1 MHLLSKKFTML
12 MAVTLLLGAGAFAD
26 QITLKNGDRISGA
39 IVKSDTKELLIKT
52 EAAGDVTIQWA
63 AIEAIASSQP
73 LHIGLKG
80 GQVLVGPVKT
90 ENGRIEVATPA
101 SGEVTAPKDTI
112 EVIRSDSGQAE
123 YDVAMERLRH
133 PHLLDTWS
141 GLLDTGLSVTRGN
154 SSTISFSLAGK
165 AIRQTDRDKITLY
178 TTVIYGKN
186 DNTSPSQTI
195 AHQIQGGV
203 RGDVNISPRF
213 FVFGLTDFNSNQLQH
228 LDLQNVIAGGA
239 GYHVIKTKVTTFDV
253 FGGAGYNQ
261 EYFSAY
267 SLVNPAPPPDTLD
280 FAALTQKNAEML
292 AGEELNTTLG
302 KRTKVSENFTVFPNI
317 SGPSGYRFSFNSAI
331 STKLNNWLGWQV
343 TFADNYLSNPPF
355 GIKGNDFLLST
366 GLRLTFGKAAK

>member
-1 MHLLSKKFTML
+1 MKEHVKKFAML
-12 MAVTLLLGAGAFAD
+12 AVAVLLFTAGTLAD
-26 QITLKNGDRISGA
+26 QITLKNGDRITGT
-39 IVKSDTKELLIKT
+39 IMNSDKKVLLIKT
-52 EAAGDVTIQWA
+52 EAAGDVTVQWA
-63 AIEAIASSQP
+63 AIEGVSSAQP
-73 LHIGLKG
+73 LHIGLSG
-80 GQVLVGPVKT
+80 GQILVGPVKT
-90 ENGRIEVATPA
+90 ENGRIEVATPT
-101 SGEVTAPKDTI
+101 SGTVTASKESI

-123 YDVAMERLRH
+123 YDAAIERLRH

-141 GLLDTGLSVTRGN
+141 GLLDTGLSLTRGN
-154 SSTISFSLAGK
+154 SATISFSLAGK

-178 TTVIYGKN
+178 TAAIYGKN

-203 RGDVNISPRF
+203 RGDVNITPKF
-213 FVFGLTDFNSNQLQH
+213 FVFGATDFNYNALQH
-228 LDLQNVIAGGA
+228 LDLQNVIDGGA

-267 SLVNPAPPPDTLD
+267 SLVNPTPPPDTLD
-280 FAALTQKNAEML
+280 FAAVTQKNAELL

-302 KRTKVSENFTVFPNI
+302 KRTTVSENFTVYPNI

-331 STKLNNWLGWQV
+331 STKLNNWLGWQI

-355 GIKGNDFLLST
+355 GIKGNDFLMST

>member
-1 MHLLSKKFTML
+1 MKENVKKFAML
-12 MAVTLLLGAGAFAD
+12 AVAVLFLGAGTFAD
-26 QITLKNGDRISGA
+26 QITLKNGDRITGT
-39 IVKSDTKELLIKT
+39 IMNSDKKTLLIKT
-52 EAAGDVTIQWA
+52 EAAGDVTVQWA
-63 AIEAIASSQP
+63 AIEGISSAQP
-73 LHIGLKG
+73 LHIGLSG

-90 ENGRIEVATPA
+90 ENGKIEVATPT
-101 SGEVTAPKDTI
+101 SGEVTASKDSI

-123 YDVAMERLRH
+123 YDAAIERLRH

-154 SSTISFSLAGK
+154 SATISFSLAGK

-178 TTVIYGKN
+178 TTAIYGKN

-203 RGDVNISPRF
+203 RGDVNITPKF
-213 FVFGLTDFNSNQLQH
+213 FVFGATDFNYNALQH
-228 LDLQNVIAGGA
+228 LDLQNVIDGGA

-267 SLVNPAPPPDTLD
+267 SLVNPTPPPDTLD
-280 FAALTQKNAEML
+280 FAAVSQKNAELL

-302 KRTKVSENFTVFPNI
+302 KRTTVSENFTVYPNI
-317 SGPSGYRFSFNSAI
+317 SGPSGYRFSFNSAV
-331 STKLNNWLGWQV
+331 STKLNNWLGWQI

-355 GIKGNDFLLST
+355 GIKGNDFIMST

>member
-1 MHLLSKKFTML
+1 MKENVKKFAML
-12 MAVTLLLGAGAFAD
+12 AVAVLFLGAGTFAD
-26 QITLKNGDRISGA
+26 QITLKNGDRITGT
-39 IVKSDTKELLIKT
+39 IMNSDKKTLLIKT
-52 EAAGDVTIQWA
+52 EAAGDVTVQWA
-63 AIEAIASSQP
+63 AIEGISSAQP
-73 LHIGLKG
+73 LHIGLSG

-90 ENGRIEVATPA
+90 ENGKIEVATPT
-101 SGEVTAPKDTI
+101 SGEVTASKDSI

-123 YDVAMERLRH
+123 YDAAIERLRH

-154 SSTISFSLAGK
+154 SATISFSLAGK

-178 TTVIYGKN
+178 TTAIYGKN

-203 RGDVNISPRF
+203 RGDVNIKPKF
-213 FVFGLTDFNSNQLQH
+213 FVFGATDFNYNALQH
-228 LDLQNVIAGGA
+228 LDLQNVIDGGA

-267 SLVNPAPPPDTLD
+267 SLVNPTPPPDTLD
-280 FAALTQKNAEML
+280 FAAVSQKNAELL

-302 KRTKVSENFTVFPNI
+302 KRTTVSENFTVYPNI
-317 SGPSGYRFSFNSAI
+317 SGPSGYRFSFNSAV
-331 STKLNNWLGWQV
+331 STKLNNWLGWQI

-355 GIKGNDFLLST
+355 GIKGNDFIMST

>member
-12 MAVTLLLGAGAFAD
+12 TVVTLLLGAGAFAD

-63 AIEAIASSQP
+63 AIQAIASSQP

-101 SGEVTAPKDTI
+101 SGEVTASKDTI

-123 YDVAMERLRH
+123 YDAAMERLRH

>member
-280 FAALTQKNAEML
+280 FAAVTQKNAEML

-302 KRTKVSENFTVFPNI
+302 KRTKVSENFTVFTNI

>member
-1 MHLLSKKFTML
+1 MKENVKKFAML
-12 MAVTLLLGAGAFAD
+12 VVAALLFSSGTFAD
-26 QITLKNGDRISGA
+26 QITLKNGDRITGT
-39 IVKSDTKELLIKT
+39 IMNSDKKTLLIKT
-52 EAAGDVTIQWA
+52 EVAGDVTVQWA
-63 AIEAIASSQP
+63 AIEGISSAQP
-73 LHIGLKG
+73 LHIGLSG

-90 ENGRIEVATPA
+90 ENGRVEVTTPA
-101 SGEVTAPKDTI
+101 SGEVTTSKDSI

-123 YDVAMERLRH
+123 YDAAMERLRH

-154 SSTISFSLAGK
+154 SATISFSLAGK

-178 TTVIYGKN
+178 TTAIYGKN

-203 RGDVNISPRF
+203 RGDVNITPRF
-213 FVFGLTDFNSNQLQH
+213 FVFGATDFDSNQLQH
-228 LDLQNVIAGGA
+228 LDLQNVIDGGA
-239 GYHVIKTKVTTFDV
+239 GYHVIKTKITTFDV

-267 SLVNPAPPPDTLD
+267 SLVNPAPPPETLD
-280 FAALTQKNAEML
+280 FAAVTQKNAELL

-302 KRTKVSENFTVFPNI
+302 KRTTVSENFTVYPNI
-317 SGPSGYRFSFNSAI
+317 SGPSGYRFSFNSAV
-331 STKLNNWLGWQV
+331 STKLNNWLGWQI

>member
-1 MHLLSKKFTML
+1 MQALSKRFTLL
-12 MAVTLLLGAGAFAD
+12 MVVTLLLGVGTFAD
-26 QITLKNGDRISGA
+26 QITLKNGDRITGT
-39 IVKSDTKELLIKT
+39 IMNSDKKTLVIKT
-52 EAAGDVTIQWA
+52 EAAGDVTVQWA
-63 AIEAIASSQP
+63 AIEGISSAQP
-73 LHIGLKG
+73 LHIGLSG

-90 ENGRIEVATPA
+90 ENGRIEVATPT
-101 SGEVTAPKDTI
+101 SGAVTASKDSI

-123 YDVAMERLRH
+123 YDAAMERLRH

-154 SSTISFSLAGK
+154 SATISFSLAGK

-178 TTVIYGKN
+178 TTAIYGKN
-186 DNTSPSQTI
+186 DNTSPSETI

-203 RGDVNISPRF
+203 RGDVNITPRV
-213 FVFGLTDFNSNQLQH
+213 FVFGATDFNYNALQH
-228 LDLQNVIAGGA
+228 LDLQNVIDGGA
-239 GYHVIKTKVTTFDV
+239 GYHVIKTKVTTFDI

-267 SLVNPAPPPDTLD
+267 SLVNATPPPDTLD
-280 FAALTQKNAEML
+280 FAAVTQKNAELL
-292 AGEELNTTLG
+292 AGEELDTTLG
-302 KRTKVSENFTVFPNI
+302 KRTTVSENFTVYPNI

-331 STKLNNWLGWQV
+331 STKLNNWLGWQITV
-343 TFADNYLSNPPF
+343 ADNYLSNPPF